1 MDLIR
6 RRHDGTGM
14 WLINSREFRDWQNG
28 SCKTLFCPG
37 IPGAGKTLLAS
48 IVINHLLNTFRNE
61 NIGVAYVFCNYQSQ
75 GKQTPLAI
83 FSSLLEQMLIQ
94 RNSIPDNLQRLY
106 DHHISRRTRPTF
118 DDVFNLLRSEIRTF
132 DQTFVVVDALDEY
145 NNDNGIQKYMVHRLL
160 ELQELSKMNLLVTS
174 RFVHQ
179 IEAYFQ
185 QAAQVEIRAD
195 GEDVRRYIRG
205 NMHLLA
211 TKPSESLEEAIV
223 GGITQVVDGMYR
235 RPAKAKSEDTEL
247 TINLGSSLLSFI

>member
-6 RRHDGTGM
+6 RRHDGTGT
-14 WLINSREFRDWQNG
+14 WLINSHEFKDWQNG

-48 IVINHLLNTFRNE
+48 IVINHLLNTFRND
-61 NIGVAYVFCNYQSQ
+61 NIGIAYIFGSYQSRE
-75 GKQTPLAI
+75 KQTPIAI

-94 RNSIPDNLQRLY
+94 RDSIPDNLQRLY

-118 DDVFNLLRSEIRTF
+118 DDVFSLLRSEIRTF
-132 DQTFVVVDALDEY
+132 DQTFVVIDALDEY
-145 NNDNGIQKYMVHRLL
+145 NNDNGVQEYMVHRLL
-160 ELQELSKMNLLVTS
+160 ELQDLSEMNLLVTS

-179 IEAYFQ
+179 IESYFQ
-185 QAAQVEIRAD
+185 RAVQVEIRANE
-195 GEDVRRYIRG
+195 EDVRSYIRG

-211 TKPSESLEEAIV
+211 TKPCEGLEEAIV

-235 RPAKAKSEDTEL
+235 RPAKATFENT
-247 TINLGSSLLSFI
+247 

>member
-1 MDLIR
+1 M
-6 RRHDGTGM
+6 
-14 WLINSREFRDWQNG
+14 
-28 SCKTLFCPG
+28 
-37 IPGAGKTLLAS
+37 
-48 IVINHLLNTFRNE
+48 
-61 NIGVAYVFCNYQSQ
+61 
-75 GKQTPLAI
+75 

-94 RNSIPDNLQRLY
+94 RDSIPDNLQRLY

-145 NNDNGIQKYMVHRLL
+145 NNDNDIQKYMVHRLL

-174 RFVHQ
+174 RFAHQ
-179 IEAYFQ
+179 IESYFQ

-211 TKPSESLEEAIV
+211 TKPSENLEEAIV

-235 RPAKAKSEDTEL
+235 RPTKAKSEDT
-247 TINLGSSLLSFI
+247 